1 MAGRFYYIKWK
12 PYLHRN
18 HGESKNK
25 TCHHKFAQATQCYP
39 FQIAASRSFS
49 SYPMRDRSADVVA
62 LYAGDRLV
70 RYGIKADL
78 SIGMWD
84 LRKKNDSQ
92 TAYVTADLL
101 SPVRRS
107 RMIME
112 AEFSLPSLR
121 DWITT
126 TTTRTIEIIQLH
138 QQQSESPPA
147 LHDKKSRIFAVI
159 DSRSLWRW
167 LLLRTTWT
175 TTLFSTLWWQAPH
188 LAFLGK
194 LVA

>member
-1 MAGRFYYIKWK
+1 MALK
-12 PYLHRN
+12 PTYQS
-18 HGESKNK
+18 E
-25 TCHHKFAQATQCYP
+25 CEICE
-39 FQIAASRSFS
+39 
-49 SYPMRDRSADVVA
+49 
-62 LYAGDRLV
+62 
-70 RYGIKADL
+70 
-78 SIGMWD
+78 
-84 LRKKNDSQ
+84 KNDSQ
-92 TAYVTADLL
+92 TAYVTADL

-159 DSRSLWRW
+159 DSLNAPSGDDFYCAQSGRRCLVVLYGGKHRTSHSSEN
-167 LLLRTTWT
+167 LLHKIGATGL
-175 TTLFSTLWWQAPH
+175 
-188 LAFLGK
+188 
-194 LVA
+194 

>member
-1 MAGRFYYIKWK
+1 MALK
-12 PYLHRN
+12 PTYQS
-18 HGESKNK
+18 E
-25 TCHHKFAQATQCYP
+25 CEICE
-39 FQIAASRSFS
+39 
-49 SYPMRDRSADVVA
+49 
-62 LYAGDRLV
+62 
-70 RYGIKADL
+70 
-78 SIGMWD
+78 
-84 LRKKNDSQ
+84 KNDSQ
-92 TAYVTADLL
+92 TAYVTADL

-159 DSRSLWRW
+159 DSLNAPSGDDFYCAQSGRRCLVLNGGKHRTSHSSENLWHKIGATG
-167 LLLRTTWT
+167 L
-175 TTLFSTLWWQAPH
+175 
-188 LAFLGK
+188 
-194 LVA
+194 